1 MGFAF
6 AIFKRKLAVIPD
18 IGFLHAVR
26 MIDHE
31 EKRQQ
36 KDRHRNDGINMHTSD
51 RYQIFFDQVHR
62 WAIWQY
68 QYRDVADKQLKR

>member
-36 KDRHRNDGINMHTSD
+36 KDRHRNDGIYMHTSD
-51 RYQIFFDQVHR
+51 RY
-62 WAIWQY
+62 
-68 QYRDVADKQLKR
+68 